1 MGKNK
6 LNSSVTLMGE
16 EGASLSSGSLRLYA
30 IPNSSFQIPNSAVGC
45 VDLYN
50 YDPLN
55 KRAAVGIMVTTEYR
69 RQGYALAMLK
79 ALEMQ
84 FSDVHGSTPL
94 QQFYAD
100 IAVTNTASLALFKK
114 AGYTECGH
122 FKDWLLVKD
131 KYVDSIRM
139 QKIWSAGFQ
148 PAEKL

>member
-1 MGKNK
+1 MGQDK

-30 IPNSSFQIPNSAVGC
+30 IPNSSLLIPNSAIGC

-114 AGYTECGH
+114 AGYIECGH